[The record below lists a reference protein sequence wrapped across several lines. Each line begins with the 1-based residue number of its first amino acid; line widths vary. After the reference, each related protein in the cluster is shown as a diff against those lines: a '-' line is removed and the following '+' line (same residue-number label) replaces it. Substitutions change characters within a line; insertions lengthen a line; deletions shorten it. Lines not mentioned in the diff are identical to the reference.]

1 MKEKLKEW
9 IEKIKAF
16 WANRSK
22 KQKIGI
28 ISGAA
33 GILLIALA
41 ATVMLNAKPEDNRVL
56 FPGMST
62 SETQQVYALLREREV
77 DAEINRKGELVVP
90 AAQWETLTFE
100 LAGAGYQPTSPNY
113 NFFLD
118 NSGFTKTELEQQA
131 TLKIQME
138 DRMRQL
144 LLAQTGVEYADVSF
158 NIAEESNYIWDQQ
171 KQQEGSAAI
180 TIRMREDFELTPERV
195 QAVKNLTAY
204 AVPSMK
210 ADNVVVIDGRTGLEV
225 LGTEDPDTNQY
236 STKQLELEQAVAK
249 SIEDNIRRLLTP
261 TYGPDGV
268 TAVVKVV
275 LNFETLRTEQK
286 QYVPEDNG
294 KGVINHYEDRYSQG
308 GTVPAEGLVGEE
320 NNTDIPKY
328 GNNTA
333 GNGDNAITNFE
344 SSVDYSISEVLT
356 QMERG
361 APVLERATAAVVVK
375 DPNFTTER
383 EELLVDLV
391 SKGTNISAENIRV
404 TNLDYTID
412 TVPADT
418 NPVPG
423 AADYTLLIIIGS
435 GVAVLLILLIVFLVL
450 LIRRRKKRK
459 KDAEAQALIDEA
471 EEQRQQMEKEIAEH
485 KLALQAEALANVNV
499 KEDAIVEE
507 VRAFAEQ
514 NPEITANLVRSLLKE
529 EK

>member
-77 DAEINRKGELVVP
+77 EAEINRKGELVVP

-131 TLKIQME
+131 TLKFQME

-320 NNTDIPKY
+320 NNTDFPKY

-333 GNGDNAITNFE
+333 GNGDNANFE

-412 TVPADT
+412 TVPADA

-435 GVAVLLILLIVFLVL
+435 GVAVL

>member
-22 KQKIGI
+22 KQKIGV

-131 TLKIQME
+131 TLKFQME

-236 STKQLELEQAVAK
+236 STK
-249 SIEDNIRRLLTP
+249 
-261 TYGPDGV
+261 
-268 TAVVKVV
+268 
-275 LNFETLRTEQK
+275 
-286 QYVPEDNG
+286 
-294 KGVINHYEDRYSQG
+294 
-308 GTVPAEGLVGEE
+308 
-320 NNTDIPKY
+320 
-328 GNNTA
+328 
-333 GNGDNAITNFE
+333 
-344 SSVDYSISEVLT
+344 
-356 QMERG
+356 
-361 APVLERATAAVVVK
+361 
-375 DPNFTTER
+375 
-383 EELLVDLV
+383 
-391 SKGTNISAENIRV
+391 
-404 TNLDYTID
+404 
-412 TVPADT
+412 
-418 NPVPG
+418 
-423 AADYTLLIIIGS
+423 
-435 GVAVLLILLIVFLVL
+435 
-450 LIRRRKKRK
+450 
-459 KDAEAQALIDEA
+459 
-471 EEQRQQMEKEIAEH
+471 
-485 KLALQAEALANVNV
+485 
-499 KEDAIVEE
+499 
-507 VRAFAEQ
+507 
-514 NPEITANLVRSLLKE
+514 
-529 EK
+529 